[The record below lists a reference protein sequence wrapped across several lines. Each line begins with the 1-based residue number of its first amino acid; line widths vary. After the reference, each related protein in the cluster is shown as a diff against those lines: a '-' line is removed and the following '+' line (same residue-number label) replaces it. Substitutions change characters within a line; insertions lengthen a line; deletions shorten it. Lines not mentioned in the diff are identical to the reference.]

1 MKVLE
6 SSGLFNTEKVGR
18 VRTCTLNRQNLAAA
32 EKWFGEQRVVW
43 HNRYENLDGS
53 LLTLKGEED
62 EN

>member
-6 SSGLFNTEKVGR
+6 GSGLINTEKVGR
-18 VRTCTLNRQNLAAA
+18 LRTCALNRQNLAAA

-43 HNRYENLDGS
+43 HNRYENLDG
-53 LLTLKGEED
+53 LLLILSGEED